1 MTSEQS
7 ELINIVRNSS
17 DPKEAIKIAIEII
30 TAYLISHESSLIT
43 PCEYQQEHD

>member
-1 MTSEQS
+1 MTFEQS

-30 TAYLISHESSLIT
+30 TAFLLPHESS
-43 PCEYQQEHD
+43 PKPSCENQQELD

>member
-17 DPKEAIKIAIEII
+17 DPKEAMKIAIEII
-30 TAYLISHESSLIT
+30 TACLLPHESS
-43 PCEYQQEHD
+43 PKSSDENQQELD